1 MGSTIGVREGRIA
14 EVAAYCETD
23 VVNTYR
29 VSLGYKLSCGRVTEN
44 CPARPARFV
53 SLSRLEKRSSDSG
66 GERFTRLVGLAFL
79 DPHLLGDIFSVY
91 PKIAGRR
98 PASGPHLQIG
108 ERCPIVLENP
118 NVGIAMIC

>member
-53 SLSRLEKRSSDSG
+53 SLSRL
-66 GERFTRLVGLAFL
+66 
-79 DPHLLGDIFSVY
+79 
-91 PKIAGRR
+91 AGAARQ
-98 PASGPHLQIG
+98 PVQLITM
-108 ERCPIVLENP
+108 I
-118 NVGIAMIC
+118 NV